1 MCFNRSLPLLVNWWS
16 SRDTGI
22 SLSPDVCRSLNRVSM
37 LQSVR
42 FQRLAV
48 VLDTAVTPVDKTFL
62 PFFDTRIAYA
72 MQHADAAS

>member
-1 MCFNRSLPLLVNWWS
+1 
-16 SRDTGI
+16 
-22 SLSPDVCRSLNRVSM
+22 M

-48 VLDTAVTPVDKTFL
+48 VLDTAVTPVDKMFR

>member
-1 MCFNRSLPLLVNWWS
+1 
-16 SRDTGI
+16 
-22 SLSPDVCRSLNRVSM
+22 M

-42 FQRLAV
+42 FRRLVV
-48 VLDTAVTPVDKTFL
+48 VLDTAVTPVDKMFR